1 MLPAQQDLK
10 TLLSQVDHGN
20 HQPHHKALLQQIELT
35 YPLVTDQQHQY
46 RQRGPYSC
54 RTHRRPIQY
63 IRCHTDNTGGQHANP
78 GRHPDVPYEEVRHT
92 VDFLREHLEGRA
104 KREILDPLAS

>member
-1 MLPAQQDLK
+1 MLPAQQNLK

-20 HQPHHKALLQQIELT
+20 HQPHHEALLQQIELT

-46 RQRGPYSC
+46 RQRGSYSC

-63 IRCHTDNTGGQHANP
+63 IRCHTDYTGGQYTNP
-78 GRHPDVPYEEVRHT
+78 VGQRQHPVKQYQHWPIRKINPQRYGHR
-92 VDFLREHLEGRA
+92 
-104 KREILDPLAS
+104 